1 MYGNCE
7 YNGYTFPDELSM
19 YKAMEN
25 NSEDGSPYMNEES
38 FGGKKIDYEST
49 SDIYYPTDNNDWQQ
63 QAANERRISKN
74 TFTKAVS
81 VNPKLTPGKYYKKLH
96 WKKHLYFQVG
106 NLGRGYYVHNANRVG
121 EQVLM
126 SNELVECDKNGKI
139 KEEEFAMSRDVN
151 YFGVNYKFVGVT
163 HNVNDVSL
171 NSTEYIY
178 KCDNKLDVQKEDI
191 ICVENKNGFI
201 LGKVVNVYEDTIL
214 YANLSKVATA
224 WVVDR
229 IDITA
234 QAARRVAT
242 ERRAYVLNKLKEKQE
257 QVETI
262 KMYEYLAAVDPEA
275 KVLLEE
281 LKDFGVSLPAINK

>member
-1 MYGNCE
+1 MSMVFVCGNCE
-7 YNGYTFPDELSM
+7 CSPCECELQDVGLNLKLKPGR
-19 YKAMEN
+19 YYRKIHWA
-25 NSEDGSPYMNEES
+25 DG
-38 FGGKKIDYEST
+38 
-49 SDIYYPTDNNDWQQ
+49 
-63 QAANERRISKN
+63 
-74 TFTKAVS
+74 V
-81 VNPKLTPGKYYKKLH
+81 
-96 WKKHLYFQVG
+96 YFQVDRVG
-106 NLGRGYYVHNANRVG
+106 KGYYIPNWAKVSST
-121 EQVLM
+121 VLS

-139 KEEEFAMSRDVN
+139 KEEEFAVSRDVN

-201 LGKVVNVYEDTIL
+201 LGKVVNVYEDTIHN
-214 YANLSKVATA
+214 ANLSKVATA

-229 IDITA
+229 VDITA

>member
-1 MYGNCE
+1 M
-7 YNGYTFPDELSM
+7 
-19 YKAMEN
+19 
-25 NSEDGSPYMNEES
+25 
-38 FGGKKIDYEST
+38 ST
-49 SDIYYPTDNNDWQQ
+49 I
-63 QAANERRISKN
+63 
-74 TFTKAVS
+74 
-81 VNPKLTPGKYYKKLH
+81 NPKLKAGRYYKKVH
-96 WKKHLYFQVG
+96 WPDTLYFLVTI
-106 NLGRGYYVHNANRVG
+106 LGATYVKGGVVG

-126 SNELVECDKNGKI
+126 SSALVECDKNGKI
-139 KEEEFAMSRDVN
+139 LEEEFAVSRDVN
-151 YFGVNYKFVGVT
+151 YFGVDYKFVGVT

-201 LGKVVNVYEDTIL
+201 LGKVVNVYEDTIHN
-214 YANLSKVATA
+214 ANLSKVATA

-229 IDITA
+229 VDITA

>member
-1 MYGNCE
+1 MYGNYE

-38 FGGKKIDYEST
+38 FGGKKIEYEST
-49 SDIYYPTDNNDWQQ
+49 SDIYYPTDNNDWQ

-96 WKKHLYFQVG
+96 WEKHLYFQVG

-139 KEEEFAMSRDVN
+139 LEEEFAMSRDVN
-151 YFGVNYKFVGVT
+151 YFGVDYKFVGIT
-163 HNVNDVSL
+163 HDVNDVVL
-171 NSTEYIY
+171 PGTKVYVY
-178 KCDNKLDVQKEDI
+178 KCSNKLDVQKDDVVV
-191 ICVENKNGFI
+191 VENKTGLV
-201 LGKVVNVYEDTIL
+201 LGRVSEVYEDNISN
-214 YANLSKVATA
+214 AHLSKVATA

-229 IDITA
+229 VDITE
-234 QAARRVAT
+234 QNKRRVAT
-242 ERRAYVLNKLKEKQE
+242 ERREYVLNKLQEKQK

-262 KMYEYLAAVDPEA
+262 KMYEYLANVDPEA
-275 KVLLEE
+275 KGLLEE
-281 LKDFGVSLPAINK
+281 LKSFGTNILELK

>member
-1 MYGNCE
+1 MSFCCINCGCDTCE
-7 YNGYTFPDELSM
+7 CELQ
-19 YKAMEN
+19 
-25 NSEDGSPYMNEES
+25 D
-38 FGGKKIDYEST
+38 IDYL
-49 SDIYYPTDNNDWQQ
+49 NL
-63 QAANERRISKN
+63 
-74 TFTKAVS
+74 
-81 VNPKLTPGKYYKKLH
+81 KLKPGKYYKKPH
-96 WKKHLYFQVG
+96 WLEHVYFQVDR
-106 NLGRGYYVHNANRVG
+106 LGKGYYIPNWAKVSSA
-121 EQVLM
+121 VLS

-151 YFGVNYKFVGVT
+151 YVGANYKFVGVT

-229 IDITA
+229 VDITA

>member
-1 MYGNCE
+1 MSRVFACGNCE
-7 YNGYTFPDELSM
+7 FEHCQCDL
-19 YKAMEN
+19 
-25 NSEDGSPYMNEES
+25 ED
-38 FGGKKIDYEST
+38 T
-49 SDIYYPTDNNDWQQ
+49 SYLNL
-63 QAANERRISKN
+63 
-74 TFTKAVS
+74 
-81 VNPKLTPGKYYKKLH
+81 KLKPGKYYKKLH
-96 WKKHLYFQVG
+96 WLEHVYFQVDR
-106 NLGRGYYVHNANRVG
+106 LGKGTYVVSGTKVSSA
-121 EQVLM
+121 VLS

-139 KEEEFAMSRDVN
+139 LEEEFAMSRDVN

-171 NSTEYIY
+171 NSTEYTY
-178 KCDNKLDVQKEDI
+178 KCDNKLDVKKEDI
-191 ICVENKNGFI
+191 VCVENKNGFI

-214 YANLSKVATA
+214 YANLSKVATT

>member
-25 NSEDGSPYMNEES
+25 NSEDGSPFMNEES
-38 FGGKKIDYEST
+38 FGGKKIEYEST
-49 SDIYYPTDNNDWQQ
+49 SDIYYPTDNNDWQ

-96 WKKHLYFQVG
+96 WEKHLYFQVG
-106 NLGRGYYVHNANRVG
+106 NLGRGYYVHNADRVG

-139 KEEEFAMSRDVN
+139 LEEEFAVSRDVN

-201 LGKVVNVYEDTIL
+201 LGKVVNVYEDTIHN
-214 YANLSKVATA
+214 ANLSKVATA

>member
-38 FGGKKIDYEST
+38 FGGKKIEYEST
-49 SDIYYPTDNNDWQQ
+49 SDIYYPTDNNDWQ

-96 WKKHLYFQVG
+96 WEKHLYFQVG

-126 SNELVECDKNGKI
+126 SNELVECDKNGKAFI
-139 KEEEFAMSRDVN
+139 FSSR
-151 YFGVNYKFVGVT
+151 
-163 HNVNDVSL
+163 
-171 NSTEYIY
+171 
-178 KCDNKLDVQKEDI
+178 
-191 ICVENKNGFI
+191 
-201 LGKVVNVYEDTIL
+201 
-214 YANLSKVATA
+214 
-224 WVVDR
+224 
-229 IDITA
+229 
-234 QAARRVAT
+234 
-242 ERRAYVLNKLKEKQE
+242 
-257 QVETI
+257 
-262 KMYEYLAAVDPEA
+262 
-275 KVLLEE
+275 
-281 LKDFGVSLPAINK
+281 

>member
-1 MYGNCE
+1 MSMVFVCGNCE
-7 YNGYTFPDELSM
+7 CSPCECELQD
-19 YKAMEN
+19 AGIN
-25 NSEDGSPYMNEES
+25 L
-38 FGGKKIDYEST
+38 
-49 SDIYYPTDNNDWQQ
+49 
-63 QAANERRISKN
+63 
-74 TFTKAVS
+74 
-81 VNPKLTPGKYYKKLH
+81 KLKPGKYYKNLH
-96 WKKHLYFQVG
+96 WLEHVYFQVDR
-106 NLGRGYYVHNANRVG
+106 LGKGTYVVSGTKVSSA
-121 EQVLM
+121 VLS

-191 ICVENKNGFI
+191 VCVENKNGFI
-201 LGKVVNVYEDTIL
+201 LGKVVNVYEDTIHN
-214 YANLSKVATA
+214 ANLSKVATA

>member
-1 MYGNCE
+1 MSIVFVCGNCE
-7 YNGYTFPDELSM
+7 MSPCECELQ
-19 YKAMEN
+19 
-25 NSEDGSPYMNEES
+25 D
-38 FGGKKIDYEST
+38 IDYL
-49 SDIYYPTDNNDWQQ
+49 NL
-63 QAANERRISKN
+63 
-74 TFTKAVS
+74 
-81 VNPKLTPGKYYKKLH
+81 KLKPGKYYKKIH
-96 WKKHLYFQVG
+96 CTDGVYFQVD
-106 NLGRGYYVHNANRVG
+106 NLGRGYYVHNTNRVD

-126 SNELVECDKNGKI
+126 SNELVECDKTGKI
-139 KEEEFAMSRDVN
+139 KEEEFAVSRDVN

-178 KCDNKLDVQKEDI
+178 KCDNKLDVQKDDI

-201 LGKVVNVYEDTIL
+201 LGKVLNVYEDTIHN
-214 YANLSKVATA
+214 ANLSKAATA

-229 IDITA
+229 VDITA

-257 QVETI
+257 RVETI

-281 LKDFGVSLPAINK
+281 LKILV

>member
-38 FGGKKIDYEST
+38 FGGKKIEYEST
-49 SDIYYPTDNNDWQQ
+49 SDIYYPTDNNDWQ

-96 WKKHLYFQVG
+96 WEKHLYFQVG

-139 KEEEFAMSRDVN
+139 LEEEFAMSRDVN

-163 HNVNDVSL
+163 HNVNDVAL

-201 LGKVVNVYEDTIL
+201 LGKVVNVYEDTIHN
-214 YANLSKVATA
+214 ANLSKVATA

-229 IDITA
+229 VDITA

>member
-1 MYGNCE
+1 MSMVFVCGNCE
-7 YNGYTFPDELSM
+7 CSPCECELQ
-19 YKAMEN
+19 
-25 NSEDGSPYMNEES
+25 D
-38 FGGKKIDYEST
+38 IDYL
-49 SDIYYPTDNNDWQQ
+49 NL
-63 QAANERRISKN
+63 
-74 TFTKAVS
+74 
-81 VNPKLTPGKYYKKLH
+81 KLKPGKYYKKPH
-96 WKKHLYFQVG
+96 WKEHLFQVDI
-106 NLGRGYYVHNANRVG
+106 LGKGYYVPTWTKVSST
-121 EQVLM
+121 VLS

-139 KEEEFAMSRDVN
+139 LEEEFAVSRDVN

-201 LGKVVNVYEDTIL
+201 LGKVVNVYEDTIHN
-214 YANLSKVATA
+214 ANLSKVATA